1 MSYYERKIRK
11 IINSV
16 EANRGFK
23 PRFNP
28 RKWKGKK
35 LNCYA
40 YALDIP
46 IADEKKEI
54 FFPGCIC
61 DKNASKDVWNDDDI
75 IGGIQRDLDFLK
87 ISYREDDGIIDKGE
101 WKIAIYF
108 IASYHDMPMGFHIA
122 RLDDDG
128 CWSEKPSWK
137 RKVQRIGE
145 KGDTAPDLSEYG
157 PELIKTLIL
166 KWM

>member
-11 IINSV
+11 VINVV
-16 EANRGFK
+16 ESTRGFK
-23 PRFNP
+23 PGFNP

-40 YALDIP
+40 YALNIP
-46 IADEKKEI
+46 ITDERKEI

-61 DKNASKDVWNDDDI
+61 DKNASKDMWTGNDI
-75 IGGIQRDLDFLK
+75 IEGIKKDLDFLK
-87 ISYREDDGIIDKGE
+87 ISYREDDGNIEKNE

-108 IASYHDMPMGFHIA
+108 VPSFHDMPIDFHVA

-128 CWSEKPSWK
+128 YWSEKTSWK
-137 RKVQRIGE
+137 GKVRRIGK
-145 KGDTAPDLSEYG
+145 KGNKAPDLSKYG
-157 PELIKTLIL
+157 PQLMKTLIL